1 MTARYIGLSRTD
13 GRTLTDADHI
23 SQSLSDIL
31 RTPIGSR
38 VMRRDY
44 GSPLGAKLDQPPTPP
59 PHLQIM
65 VACYMAI
72 LKWEPRIS
80 VTAVTTER
88 QADGKM
94 IVNLTGQHADTGES
108 LSLTLPVR

>member
-1 MTARYIGLSRTD
+1 
-13 GRTLTDADHI
+13 
-23 SQSLSDIL
+23 
-31 RTPIGSR
+31 
-38 VMRRDY
+38 
-44 GSPLGAKLDQPPTPP
+44 
-59 PHLQIM
+59 M

-108 LSLTLPVR
+108 LSLTLPVS